1 MSLEIFNGLS
11 TQQDTFNL
19 IKEKTG
25 IEMTYNASEDSYG
38 FSQVSMRFPDMEEAR
53 VVDIMYMSTASYLIF
68 VDAENH
74 FFACVNPSGDTG
86 TYLKNWLINLIIDYE
101 GNLYNL
107 TNIFSEDSYADLY
120 INGSTRGYYMSNNIL
135 DNQLTLVPAR
145 VYCCNTHAEPTNI
158 KTFVKNLYV
167 NYERKF
173 TSGLKFRDQNGNKFV
188 TLIDNLLYK
197 ID

>member
-11 TQQDTFNL
+11 NQQDTFNL

-25 IEMTYNASEDSYG
+25 IEMTYNTSEDSYG
-38 FSQVSMRFPDMEEAR
+38 FSKVSMRFPDMEEAR
-53 VVDIMYMSTASYLIF
+53 VISVKYMSTASYLIF
-68 VDAENH
+68 ADAENH
-74 FFACVNPSGDTG
+74 FLACVNPSGDTE

-107 TNIFSEDSYADLY
+107 TTTSSEDFYADLY
-120 INGSTRGYYMSNNIL
+120 INGSTRAYYMSNDIL

-145 VYCCNTHAEPTNI
+145 IYCYNAYANPTNI

-167 NYERKF
+167 NYERRF
-173 TSGLKFRDQNGNKFV
+173 TAGLKFRDQNGNKFV
-188 TLIDNLLYK
+188 ALIGNLLYK
-197 ID
+197 VD

>member
-38 FSQVSMRFPDMEEAR
+38 FSKVSMRFPDMEEAR
-53 VVDIMYMSTASYLIF
+53 VVDIMYMSSNSYLIF
-68 VDAENH
+68 ADAENH
-74 FFACVNPSGDTG
+74 FLACVEPSGDTT
-86 TYLKNWLINLIIDYE
+86 TYLKNWLKNLIIDYE

-107 TNIFSEDSYADLY
+107 TNSSSKESYADLY
-120 INGSTRGYYMSNNIL
+120 INGSTRGYYMSNDIL

-145 VYCCNTHAEPTNI
+145 IYCYNSYANQTNI
-158 KTFVKNLYV
+158 QTFVKNLYV
-167 NYERKF
+167 NYERTF
-173 TSGLKFRDQNGNKFV
+173 TTGLKFRDQNGNKFV
-188 TLIDNLLYK
+188 TLIGNLLYK
-197 ID
+197 VD